1 MILVTGA
8 TGTIGSEV
16 LRLLA
21 ARGGAVRAMTR
32 NPAKVATTSGVEV
45 VRADF
50 DDPASL
56 RGAVTGVE
64 ALFLLTAPETPTPR
78 HDLAM
83 LRAAGLAGVARVVRV
98 SAIGTGEKA
107 DDGGTVGAWHLDAER
122 ALRASGMAWTLLRPS
137 VFASNVLF
145 WADAIRAGEPI
156 PNMTSAGRQ
165 GVIDPRDVAAVAAE
179 ILLSSSSSAAAGRT
193 YTLTGPDLLD
203 VGDQAACLEQVLR
216 YPVRTVDVSLDTARK
231 QMLGQGM
238 DNAMVDT
245 VITAFAWVRAGGNAV
260 LTGDVAQVLGRP
272 PASFRTWVRDH
283 KDAFI
288 NG

>member
-21 ARGGAVRAMTR
+21 ARGEVVRAMTR
-32 NPAKVATTSGVEV
+32 NPAKVTTTPGVEV

-50 DDPASL
+50 DNPASL
-56 RGAVTGVE
+56 QEAVTGVG
-64 ALFLLTAPETPTPR
+64 AVFLLTAPETPTPR

-83 LRAAGLAGVARVVRV
+83 LRAAGLAGVARVVKL

-122 ALRASGMAWTLLRPS
+122 ALRASGMAWTLLRPTT
-137 VFASNVLF
+137 FASNVLG
-145 WADAIRAGEPI
+145 WAGAIKAGEPI
-156 PNMTSAGRQ
+156 PNMTGSGRQ

-179 ILLSSSSSAAAGRT
+179 ILLSSSAAGRT

-203 VGDQAACLEQVLR
+203 VPDQAACLEQVLR
-216 YPVRTVDVSLDTARK
+216 YPVKTVDVPLHTAQK
-231 QMLGQGM
+231 QMLGHGM
-238 DNAMVDT
+238 DNSMVDA
-245 VITAFAWVRAGGNAV
+245 VITALAWVRAGGNAV

-272 PASFRTWVRDH
+272 PATFRTWAQDH

-288 NG
+288 RG

>member
-1 MILVTGA
+1 MIGVILVTGA

-21 ARGGAVRAMTR
+21 ARGKAVRAMTR
-32 NPAKVATTSGVEV
+32 NPAKVTTTSGVEV
-45 VRADF
+45 VQADF

-56 RGAVTGVE
+56 QEAVTGVE
-64 ALFLLTAPETPTPR
+64 AVFLLTAPETPTPR

-83 LRAAGLAGVARVVRV
+83 LRAAGLAGVARVVKL

-107 DDGGTVGAWHLDAER
+107 DHGGTVGAWHLDAER
-122 ALRASGMAWTLLRPS
+122 ALSASGMAWTLLRPS
-137 VFASNVLF
+137 TFASNVLF
-145 WADAIRAGEPI
+145 WADAIKAGEPI
-156 PNMTSAGRQ
+156 PNMTGSGRQ
-165 GVIDPRDVAAVAAE
+165 GIIDPRDVAAVAAE
-179 ILLSSSSSAAAGRT
+179 ILLSSAAGRT
-193 YTLTGPDLLD
+193 YTLTGPELLD
-203 VGDQAACLEQVLR
+203 VADQAACLEQVLR
-216 YPVRTVDVSLDTARK
+216 YPVRTVDVPLGTARK

-260 LTGDVAQVLGRP
+260 LTGDVAQILGRP
-272 PASFRTWVRDH
+272 PASFRTWARDH

-288 NG
+288 TG